1 MKKVWHSANK
11 DLSFIVIYDMIFSL
25 QTDVLSDKRHFRR
38 RLPHIPTEYGAFACF
53 FYFAYILFA
62 FFFTDAAVCS
72 IMKGECNLSTTKK
85 SLNDLTLLDR
95 FLFAEAVEDPEIMQL
110 ILEIILG
117 QEIRLDGLPQT
128 EKETRN
134 SPLYRHI
141 RLDVW
146 ARDLDSRIYDTEVQS
161 RNTGNLPRRSRYYQG
176 QIDTKLL
183 KPGTVDFNLL
193 SDIVLILI
201 APFDLI
207 GEGRY
212 RYTFQMCCMENRE
225 TILADG
231 AVRIF
236 LNTHGKNPQDISPEL
251 AQLLHFMEH
260 TNDPPL
266 PQGECEKV
274 RRLRRKIEAIKSNEE
289 VGVRFMQAWEERELE
304 KMDARAEGERAN
316 MKKLVRKKLAACQ
329 SLEKIAE
336 DLMEE
341 PETIR
346 QIAESLSLERV

>member
-1 MKKVWHSANK
+1 
-11 DLSFIVIYDMIFSL
+11 
-25 QTDVLSDKRHFRR
+25 
-38 RLPHIPTEYGAFACF
+38 
-53 FYFAYILFA
+53 
-62 FFFTDAAVCS
+62 
-72 IMKGECNLSTTKK
+72 MKGECNLSTTKK

-146 ARDLDSRIYDTEVQS
+146 ARDLDSRVYDTEVQN

-212 RYTFQMCCMENRE
+212 RYTFRMCCMENRE
-225 TILADG
+225 TI
-231 AVRIF
+231 
-236 LNTHGKNPQDISPEL
+236 
-251 AQLLHFMEH
+251 
-260 TNDPPL
+260 
-266 PQGECEKV
+266 
-274 RRLRRKIEAIKSNEE
+274 
-289 VGVRFMQAWEERELE
+289 
-304 KMDARAEGERAN
+304 
-316 MKKLVRKKLAACQ
+316 
-329 SLEKIAE
+329 
-336 DLMEE
+336 
-341 PETIR
+341 R
-346 QIAESLSLERV
+346 QIAEDLSLERV

>member
-1 MKKVWHSANK
+1 
-11 DLSFIVIYDMIFSL
+11 
-25 QTDVLSDKRHFRR
+25 
-38 RLPHIPTEYGAFACF
+38 
-53 FYFAYILFA
+53 
-62 FFFTDAAVCS
+62 
-72 IMKGECNLSTTKK
+72 
-85 SLNDLTLLDR
+85 
-95 FLFAEAVEDPEIMQL
+95 MQL

-146 ARDLDSRIYDTEVQS
+146 ARDLDSRVYDTEVQS

-212 RYTFQMCCMENRE
+212 RYTFQMCCLETGRPSSQTARCGFSSIPTGRIRRTSARNWRSCFISWSTPTIPLTPGRMRE
-225 TILADG
+225 G
-231 AVRIF
+231 AAA
-236 LNTHGKNPQDISPEL
+236 
-251 AQLLHFMEH
+251 AQ
-260 TNDPPL
+260 
-266 PQGECEKV
+266 
-274 RRLRRKIEAIKSNEE
+274 
-289 VGVRFMQAWEERELE
+289 
-304 KMDARAEGERAN
+304 
-316 MKKLVRKKLAACQ
+316 
-329 SLEKIAE
+329 E
-336 DLMEE
+336 D
-341 PETIR
+341 
-346 QIAESLSLERV
+346 

>member
-1 MKKVWHSANK
+1 
-11 DLSFIVIYDMIFSL
+11 
-25 QTDVLSDKRHFRR
+25 
-38 RLPHIPTEYGAFACF
+38 
-53 FYFAYILFA
+53 
-62 FFFTDAAVCS
+62 
-72 IMKGECNLSTTKK
+72 MKGECNLSTTKK

-117 QEIRLDGLPQT
+117 QEIRLD
-128 EKETRN
+128 
-134 SPLYRHI
+134 
-141 RLDVW
+141 
-146 ARDLDSRIYDTEVQS
+146 SRVYDTEVQS

-212 RYTFQMCCMENRE
+212 RYTFRMCCMENRE

-346 QIAESLSLERV
+346 QIAEDLSLERV